1 MGIEEKIK
9 DIEEEIQKTPYNK
22 ATSHHI
28 GKLKA
33 KLSKLK
39 EESLQ
44 RSSSGHKG
52 QGFHVKKTGDATV
65 VLVGFPS
72 VGKSTLLN
80 EITNAE
86 SKVGAYQFTTMFRVL
101 WNTKTQR
108 FRFLTF
114 QESLQGQVAVKE
126 EVRKSCL

>member
-39 EESLQ
+39 EESIQ
-44 RSSSGHKG
+44 RSSSGDKRS
-52 QGFHVKKTGDATV
+52 GFSCK
-65 VLVGFPS
+65 
-72 VGKSTLLN
+72 
-80 EITNAE
+80 EIWRC
-86 SKVGAYQFTTMFRVL
+86 YCC
-101 WNTKTQR
+101 
-108 FRFLTF
+108 
-114 QESLQGQVAVKE
+114 
-126 EVRKSCL
+126 SCWISFCW

>member
-1 MGIEEKIK
+1 MGIEE
-9 DIEEEIQKTPYNK
+9 YNK

-44 RSSSGHKG
+44 RSSGGTKG
-52 QGFHVKKTGDATV
+52 QGFHVKKSGDATV

-80 EITNAE
+80 NITNAE
-86 SKVGAYQFTTMFRVL
+86 SKVGAYQFTTLDIVPEEEKKFYL
-101 WNTKTQR
+101 
-108 FRFLTF
+108 L
-114 QESLQGQVAVKE
+114 QEL
-126 EVRKSCL
+126 LI

>member
-44 RSSSGHKG
+44 RSSGGTKG
-52 QGFHVKKTGDATV
+52 QK
-65 VLVGFPS
+65 
-72 VGKSTLLN
+72 
-80 EITNAE
+80 
-86 SKVGAYQFTTMFRVL
+86 
-101 WNTKTQR
+101 
-108 FRFLTF
+108 
-114 QESLQGQVAVKE
+114 
-126 EVRKSCL
+126 